1 MTSREVVEHTSISWP
16 RASGSAGAAA
26 PPGPAP
32 VALHQPP
39 GNSMTAVQIHDID
52 PLAPGLS
59 ATERAMLMDLIKA
72 REAYCLQG
80 RGREYHALGKA
91 LMVVWHYMQHNAGR
105 PDLPRTDFGSL
116 DVTLPIDDTREA
128 ANRAHALSWNFSA
141 TRLQATESAV
151 G

>member
-1 MTSREVVEHTSISWP
+1 
-16 RASGSAGAAA
+16 
-26 PPGPAP
+26 
-32 VALHQPP
+32 
-39 GNSMTAVQIHDID
+39 MTAVQIQDID

-59 ATERAMLMDLIKA
+59 ATDRAMLMDLIKA

-91 LMVVWHYMQHNAGR
+91 LMVVWHYMHHEAGR

-141 TRLQATESAV
+141 TRLQATPSATN
-151 G
+151 

>member
-1 MTSREVVEHTSISWP
+1 MTTI
-16 RASGSAGAAA
+16 
-26 PPGPAP
+26 
-32 VALHQPP
+32 Q
-39 GNSMTAVQIHDID
+39 DID

-59 ATERAMLMDLIKA
+59 ATDRAMLMDLIKA

-91 LMVVWHYMQHNAGR
+91 LMVVWHYMQHSAGR

-116 DVTLPIDDTREA
+116 DVTLPIDDTRDA

-141 TRLQATESAV
+141 TRLQATEAAV

>member
-1 MTSREVVEHTSISWP
+1 M
-16 RASGSAGAAA
+16 
-26 PPGPAP
+26 
-32 VALHQPP
+32 
-39 GNSMTAVQIHDID
+39 NSVQDID

-59 ATERAMLMDLIKA
+59 ATDRAMLMDLIKA

-91 LMVVWHYMQHNAGR
+91 LMVVWHYMQHTAGR

-116 DVTLPIDDTREA
+116 DVTLPIDDTRDA

-141 TRLQATESAV
+141 TRLQATTTAV

>member
-1 MTSREVVEHTSISWP
+1 MTT
-16 RASGSAGAAA
+16 
-26 PPGPAP
+26 
-32 VALHQPP
+32 
-39 GNSMTAVQIHDID
+39 IHDID
-52 PLAPGLS
+52 PLAPGLRAS
-59 ATERAMLMDLIKA
+59 ERAMLMDLIKA

-91 LMVVWHYMQHNAGR
+91 LMVVWHYLQDSAGG

-116 DVTLPIDDTREA
+116 DVTLPIDDSREA

-141 TRLQATESAV
+141 TRLHATESAV

>member
-1 MTSREVVEHTSISWP
+1 
-16 RASGSAGAAA
+16 
-26 PPGPAP
+26 
-32 VALHQPP
+32 
-39 GNSMTAVQIHDID
+39 MTAIQVQDID

-59 ATERAMLMDLIKA
+59 ATDRAMLMDLIKA

-91 LMVVWHYMQHNAGR
+91 LMVVWHYMQHEGGR

-116 DVTLPIDDTREA
+116 DVTLPIDDTRDA

-141 TRLQATESAV
+141 TRLQATPSATS
-151 G
+151 

>member
-1 MTSREVVEHTSISWP
+1 
-16 RASGSAGAAA
+16 
-26 PPGPAP
+26 
-32 VALHQPP
+32 
-39 GNSMTAVQIHDID
+39 MTAVQIHDID

-91 LMVVWHYMQHNAGR
+91 LMVVWHYMQHKGGR

-116 DVTLPIDDTREA
+116 DVTLPIDDTRDA

-141 TRLQATESAV
+141 TRLQATPASTN
-151 G
+151 